1 MSDNMEDQNGQEEE
15 FENGEESESFAELLE
30 SYQAGMSEN
39 LKVGDK
45 IKGKIIAMDNT
56 SVFVDTGTKIDGVA
70 DKADLM
76 DDSDAFPYEQGDQ
89 LELYVVKVDESEIK
103 LSRAIA
109 GIGGLNMLQEAYKSE
124 IPVEGKVKAVIKGG
138 FQIDVLQRIAFCPIS
153 QMDVKYVETPEDY
166 VGETYQFMVNRFE
179 DNGRNIVL
187 SRRVLLEIEQ
197 RETQQAYLK
206 DLALESIVEGKVTH
220 LMPYGAFVELTPG
233 LEGMVHIS
241 ELSWSRLQKPD
252 EVVKPGDTVQVKVLS
267 VEPGKKE
274 GQMKI
279 SLSAK
284 QATGDPWSTLADTI
298 HTGDRLKGKVT
309 RCMGFGAF
317 VEVSPGIEGLVHVS
331 EMSYVKRVHHPEDI
345 VTAGETVWVLVKEI
359 DAANRRISLSIKDA
373 EGDPW
378 ADIHDKYSIGQAV
391 EGIFEKKEKFGY
403 FVSLEPGV
411 TGLVPKSKVSKTSV
425 AGAIDKLK
433 QGDSITVIVD
443 EIQSETRRIS
453 LGITDAKD
461 EEDWQSFSGD
471 SEQSFGSLGEQLKNA
486 LENNNG

>member
-1 MSDNMEDQNGQEEE
+1 MSDNMENQNDQEEE
-15 FENGEESESFAELLE
+15 FEDGEESESFAELFE
-30 SYQAGMSEN
+30 SYQTGMSEN

-45 IKGKIIAMDNT
+45 IKGKIIAMDANN
-56 SVFVDTGTKIDGVA
+56 VFVNTGTKIDGVV
-70 DKADLM
+70 DKEDLM
-76 DDSDAFPYEQGDQ
+76 DDSDAFPYEQGDE

-109 GIGGLNMLQEAYKSE
+109 GIGGLNMLEEASKSE

-138 FQIDVLQRIAFCPIS
+138 FQIDVLQRTAFCPIS

-166 VGETYQFMVNRFE
+166 LGETYQFMVIRFE
-179 DNGRNIVL
+179 ENGRNIVL
-187 SRRVLLEIEQ
+187 SRRVILEKEQ
-197 RETQQAYLK
+197 RAAQQAYLK
-206 DLALESIVEGKVTH
+206 DLVLESIVEGKVTR

-233 LEGMVHIS
+233 LEGLAHIS

-252 EVVKPGDTVQVKVLS
+252 EAVKIGDTVRVKVLS
-267 VEPGKKE
+267 REPGKKE
-274 GQMKI
+274 GQVKI

-284 QATGDPWSTLADTI
+284 QATGDPWDTLSDTI
-298 HTGDRLKGKVT
+298 HTGDRLEGRVT

-317 VEVSPGIEGLVHVS
+317 VQVSPGIEGLVHVS
-331 EMSYVKRVHHPEDI
+331 EMSYVKRVHHPEEI
-345 VTAGETVWVLVKEI
+345 VTAGDTVWVLVKEI

-391 EGIFEKKEKFGY
+391 AGIFEKKENFGY

-411 TGLVPKSKVSKTSV
+411 TGLVPKSKVGKTSI

-433 QGDSITVIVD
+433 QGDAITVIID
-443 EIQSETRRIS
+443 EIQPDTRRIS

-461 EEDWQSFSGD
+461 EEDWQSFSED
-471 SEQSFGSLGEQLKNA
+471 SGQSLGSLGEQMKKV
-486 LENNNG
+486 LENNNS

>member
-1 MSDNMEDQNGQEEE
+1 MSENMENQNDHEEE
-15 FENGEESESFAELLE
+15 MEDGEKNESFAELLE

-45 IKGKIIAMDNT
+45 IKGKIIAMDAN
-56 SVFVDTGTKIDGVA
+56 SVFVDTGTKIDGVV
-70 DKADLM
+70 DKEDLM

-138 FQIDVLQRIAFCPIS
+138 FKVDVLQRIAFCPIS

-166 VGETYQFMVNRFE
+166 VGETYQFMVIQFE
-179 DNGRNIVL
+179 ENGRNIVL
-187 SRRVLLEIEQ
+187 SRRVMLEKEQ
-197 RETQQAYLK
+197 REAQKAYLK
-206 DLALESIVEGKVTH
+206 DLALESIVEGKVTR

-233 LEGMVHIS
+233 LEGLAHIS

-252 EVVKPGDTVQVKVLS
+252 EAVKIGDTVRVKVLS
-267 VEPGKKE
+267 MEPGKKE
-274 GQMKI
+274 GQVKI

-284 QATGDPWSTLADTI
+284 QATGDPWDTLADTI
-298 HTGDRLKGKVT
+298 HTGDRLEGRVT

-345 VTAGETVWVLVKEI
+345 VTAGDTAWVLVKEI

-391 EGIFEKKEKFGY
+391 AGIFEKKEKFGY

-411 TGLVPKSKVSKTSV
+411 TGLVPKSKVGKTSV

-433 QGDSITVIVD
+433 QGDAITVIID
-443 EIQSETRRIS
+443 EIQPDTRRIS

-461 EEDWQSFSGD
+461 EEDWQSFSED
-471 SEQSFGSLGEQLKNA
+471 SGQSLGSLGEQMKKA
-486 LENNNG
+486 LGNNNS

>member
-1 MSDNMEDQNGQEEE
+1 MSENMKDQNDHEEEMEDEE
-15 FENGEESESFAELLE
+15 GSFAELLE

-56 SVFVDTGTKIDGVA
+56 SVFVDTGTKIDGVV
-70 DKADLM
+70 DKQDLM

-109 GIGGLNMLQEAYKSE
+109 GIGGLNMLQEAYKSD

-138 FQIDVLQRIAFCPIS
+138 FQVDVLQRTAFCPIS
-153 QMDVKYVETPEDY
+153 QMDTKYVQTPEDY
-166 VGETYQFMVNRFE
+166 VGKTYQFMVKRFE

-187 SRRVLLEIEQ
+187 SRRVILEKEQ
-197 RETQQAYLK
+197 REAQQEYLK
-206 DLALESIVEGKVTH
+206 DLVLESIVEGKVTH

-252 EVVKPGDTVQVKVLS
+252 EAVKIGDTVRVKVLS
-267 VEPGKKE
+267 MEPGKKE
-274 GQMKI
+274 GQLKI

-284 QATGDPWSTLADTI
+284 QATDDPWDTLADTI

-345 VTAGETVWVLVKEI
+345 VTAGETVWVLVKEV
-359 DAANRRISLSIKDA
+359 DTANRRISLSIKDA

-391 EGIFEKKEKFGY
+391 EGVFEKKEKFGY

-411 TGLVPKSKVSKTSV
+411 TGLVPKSKASKTSV

-433 QGDSITVIVD
+433 QGDSITVIID

-461 EEDWQSFSGD
+461 EEDWQSFSED
-471 SEQSFGSLGEQLKNA
+471 SEQSIGSLGEQLKNA
-486 LENNNG
+486 LKNNNS

>member
-1 MSDNMEDQNGQEEE
+1 MSDNMENQNDQEEE
-15 FENGEESESFAELLE
+15 FEDGEESESFAELFE
-30 SYQAGMSEN
+30 SYQTGMSEN

-45 IKGKIIAMDNT
+45 IKGKIIAMDANN
-56 SVFVDTGTKIDGVA
+56 VFVNTGTKIDGVA
-70 DKADLM
+70 DKEDLM
-76 DDSDAFPYEQGDQ
+76 DDSDAFPYEQGDE

-109 GIGGLNMLQEAYKSE
+109 GIGGLNMLEEASKSE

-138 FQIDVLQRIAFCPIS
+138 FQIDVLQRTAFCPIS

-166 VGETYQFMVNRFE
+166 LGETYQFMVIRFE
-179 DNGRNIVL
+179 ENGRNIVL
-187 SRRVLLEIEQ
+187 SRREILEKEQ
-197 RETQQAYLK
+197 RVARQAYLK
-206 DLALESIVEGKVTH
+206 DLVLESIVEGKVTR

-233 LEGMVHIS
+233 LEGLAHIS

-252 EVVKPGDTVQVKVLS
+252 EAVKIGDTVRVKVLS
-267 VEPGKKE
+267 REPGKKE
-274 GQMKI
+274 GQVKI

-284 QATGDPWSTLADTI
+284 QATGDPWDTLADII
-298 HTGDRLKGKVT
+298 HIGDRLEGRVT

-331 EMSYVKRVHHPEDI
+331 EMSYVKRVHHPEEI
-345 VTAGETVWVLVKEI
+345 VTAGDMIWVLVKEI

-391 EGIFEKKEKFGY
+391 AGIFEKKENFGY

-433 QGDSITVIVD
+433 QGDAITVIID
-443 EIQSETRRIS
+443 EIQPDTRRIS

-461 EEDWQSFSGD
+461 EEDWQSFSEESG
-471 SEQSFGSLGEQLKNA
+471 QSLGSLGEQMKKA
-486 LENNNG
+486 LENNNS

>member
-1 MSDNMEDQNGQEEE
+1 MSENMENQNDQEEE
-15 FENGEESESFAELLE
+15 FETEEEGESFAELLE
-30 SYQAGMSEN
+30 SYQAGMSED

-45 IKGKIIAMDNT
+45 IKGRIIAMDATN
-56 SVFVDTGTKIDGVA
+56 VFVDTGTKVDGVV
-70 DKADLM
+70 DKEDLM
-76 DDSDAFPYEQGDQ
+76 DDSDTFPYEQGDQ

-109 GIGGLNMLQEAYKSE
+109 GIGGLNMLQEAYKSR

-138 FQIDVLQRIAFCPIS
+138 FQVDVLQRTAFCPIS
-153 QMDVKYVETPEDY
+153 QMDIKYVETPEDY
-166 VGETYQFMVNRFE
+166 VGETYQFMVKRFE
-179 DNGRNIVL
+179 ENGRNIVI
-187 SRRVLLEIEQ
+187 SRREILEKEQ
-197 RETQQAYLK
+197 REAQQAYLK
-206 DLALESIVEGKVTH
+206 DLVLESIVEGKVTR

-252 EVVKPGDTVQVKVLS
+252 EAVKPGDTVRVKVLGM
-267 VEPGKKE
+267 EPGKKE
-274 GQMKI
+274 GQLKI

-284 QATGDPWSTLADTI
+284 QATGDPWDTLGDTI
-298 HTGDRLKGKVT
+298 HNGDRIKGKVT
-309 RCMGFGAF
+309 RCMEFGAF
-317 VEVSPGIEGLVHVS
+317 VEVSTGIEGLVHVS

-345 VTAGETVWVLVKEI
+345 VTAGDTVWVLVKEV
-359 DAANRRISLSIKDA
+359 DAVNRRISLSIRDA

-403 FVSLEPGV
+403 FVTLEPGV
-411 TGLVPKSKVSKTSV
+411 TGLVPKSKVGKTSA

-433 QGDSITVIVD
+433 QGDAITVIID
-443 EIQSETRRIS
+443 EIQSEARRIS

-461 EEDWQSFSGD
+461 EENWQSFSED
-471 SEQSFGSLGEQLKNA
+471 SGQSLGALGEQLKRA
-486 LENNNG
+486 LENNNS

>member
-76 DDSDAFPYEQGDQ
+76 DDSDVFPYEQGDQ

-166 VGETYQFMVNRFE
+166 VGETYQFMVKRFE

-187 SRRVLLEIEQ
+187 SRRVMLEKEQ
-197 RETQQAYLK
+197 REAQQSYLK

-241 ELSWSRLQKPD
+241 ELSWSRLQNPD
-252 EVVKPGDTVQVKVLS
+252 EAVKPGDTVRVKVLGM
-267 VEPGKKE
+267 EPGKKE

-425 AGAIDKLK
+425 AGAVDKLK

>member
-252 EVVKPGDTVQVKVLS
+252 EAVKPGDTVRVKVLGM
-267 VEPGKKE
+267 EPGKKE

-284 QATGDPWSTLADTI
+284 QATGDPWDTLADTI
-298 HTGDRLKGKVT
+298 HTGDRLEGRVT

-359 DAANRRISLSIKDA
+359 DTANRRISLSIKDA

-425 AGAIDKLK
+425 AGAVDKLK